1 MNKGNF
7 RLDAVVQRGSEVI
20 FDMRPKRSEGARHAN
35 SQGKKL
41 PQRESRGRKHRK
53 LRGIKMFRM
62 FKELNVG

>member
-1 MNKGNF
+1 
-7 RLDAVVQRGSEVI
+7 
-20 FDMRPKRSEGARHAN
+20 MRPKRSEGARHAK

-41 PQRESRGRKHRK
+41 PQRESRGRRHRK